1 MYLRLITRNELE
13 NNLRS
18 THLDPLCFKHELGPC
33 KEVFN
38 NSFFPRTYMTWN
50 RLPLEI
56 KMLENYETFQL
67 KLKQHLW
74 VTLLERPD

>member
-1 MYLRLITRNELE
+1 
-13 NNLRS
+13 
-18 THLDPLCFKHELGPC
+18 
-33 KEVFN
+33 
-38 NSFFPRTYMTWN
+38 MTWN

-74 VTLLERPD
+74 VTLLEIPD